1 MTEIQ
6 RYATVTSDGFQCF
19 TKHPDGNA
27 VLYSDHLSVVQ
38 QLEAERDEF
47 NAGWKS
53 CIEDLRKSAEICRQA
68 ETRVR
73 QFEQRIGRLREVT
86 ERLIVMLEA
95 TDTCLRTWNQQGS
108 PVNVDYGISEARA
121 ALKES
126 E

>member
-1 MTEIQ
+1 MTE
-6 RYATVTSDGFQCF
+6 T
-19 TKHPDGNA
+19 
-27 VLYSDHLSVVQ
+27 LYVPKAQYDAKVQ

-68 ETRVR
+68 ETRI
-73 QFEQRIGRLREVT
+73 QQLEQRIGRLREA
-86 ERLIVMLEA
+86 LEA
-95 TDTCLRTWNQQGS
+95 RRVADRMWLDDS
-108 PVNVDYGISEARA
+108 PHNLCHSQTKHAKELADA